1 MCGGQQHEREGSPAW
16 PQGQGFI
23 AKVPL
28 TLEAPAPRP
37 GYPKQIK
44 HLGDEIRA
52 RRLDLGLLQCE
63 LAERIG
69 VSKESVTNRVL
80 GRTTPREDLWG
91 RLWRELGL

>member
-1 MCGGQQHEREGSPAW
+1 M
-16 PQGQGFI
+16 

-28 TLEAPAPRP
+28 TLDGPAPRP

-44 HLGDEIRA
+44 HLGDEIRT
-52 RRLDLGLLQCE
+52 RRLDLGLLQWE

-69 VSKESVTNRVL
+69 VSKETVTNWEL